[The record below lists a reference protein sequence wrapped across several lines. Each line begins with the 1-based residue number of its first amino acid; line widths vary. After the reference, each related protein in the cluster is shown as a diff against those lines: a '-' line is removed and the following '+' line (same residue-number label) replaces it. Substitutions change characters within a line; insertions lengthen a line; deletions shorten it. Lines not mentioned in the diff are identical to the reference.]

1 VRPSREK
8 HTIYWRILCVCL
20 AVTAAIWT
28 AVHVNWQAR
37 GKAARISAPMAASRV
52 GERMFVTL
60 PSGSIPV
67 NTAQWSELCQLP
79 GIGPVLAEEIITERQ
94 AHGAFYFPED
104 LLSVRGIGPK
114 KLFGIVDHITLE

>member
-1 VRPSREK
+1 M
-8 HTIYWRILCVCL
+8 
-20 AVTAAIWT
+20 
-28 AVHVNWQAR
+28 HVNWQAR